1 MAALDGCGLPEIRL
15 VFWKDAFQNARVF
28 PRTIAQH
35 LQQAAARFPVVV
47 LLGARQVGK
56 TTLARAVFGGFRY
69 VDLEDPRTAQR
80 YRDDARFEL
89 DAAGDGLILDEAQA
103 VPSVFAALRGAVDAR
118 RRSVGRY
125 VVLGSAQ
132 PALVRGVSESLAGR
146 AAVVELDPLTAEEAG
161 RGPDAV
167 GWQTLWLKGGFPD
180 ALRGDS
186 REWWESYLRLVLER
200 DLPQYGVHADPLF
213 MRRLLTMLAHQHGG
227 LLNASALGASL
238 GVSHHTVLRHLD
250 VLEAIY
256 LLRRLPPYFRN
267 LGKRLTK
274 APKAYLRDSG
284 LLHHLL
290 NISTADEL
298 ANHPSRGA
306 SWEGFVIEDVLRRER
321 IARSGTQVYFWRT
334 AAGSEIDLVLD
345 RGGNERIAIEI
356 KAGRGDDA
364 RAVRTLR
371 ESMPDV
377 GAVRGWIVDQAP
389 GGERVAERIARIGFA
404 AVIHGTP

>member
-1 MAALDGCGLPEIRL
+1 MAVLEARGVPRIRL
-15 VFWKDAFQNARVF
+15 VFWKTAFQNARMF
-28 PRTIAQH
+28 PRTIRQR

-56 TTLARAVFGGFRY
+56 TTLARSVFANFRY

-89 DAAGDGLILDEAQA
+89 DAASDGLILDEAQA
-103 VPSVFAALRGAVDAR
+103 VPSLFAALRGAVDAQR
-118 RRSVGRY
+118 RGVGRY

-146 AAVVELDPLTAEEAG
+146 AAVIDLDPLTAEEASG
-161 RGPDAV
+161 GTDSV

-227 LLNASALGASL
+227 LLNASALGSSL
-238 GVSHHTVLRHLD
+238 GVSHHTLLRHLD
-250 VLEAIY
+250 VLESIY

-267 LGKRLTK
+267 VGKRLTK
-274 APKAYLRDSG
+274 APKTYLRDTG

-290 NISTADEL
+290 NITTADDL
-298 ANHPSRGA
+298 MNHPSRGA

-321 IARSGTQVYFWRT
+321 AARPGSQGYFWRT
-334 AAGSEIDLVLD
+334 AHGTEIDLVLD
-345 RGGNERIAIEI
+345 RGADGRVAIEV

-364 RAVRTLR
+364 RALR
-371 ESMPDV
+371 SLRDAMPDV
-377 GAVRGWIVDQAP
+377 DARRAWIVDQAR
-389 GGERVAERIARIGFA
+389 GIERVSEGIARAGFES
-404 AVIHGTP
+404 VERGTP